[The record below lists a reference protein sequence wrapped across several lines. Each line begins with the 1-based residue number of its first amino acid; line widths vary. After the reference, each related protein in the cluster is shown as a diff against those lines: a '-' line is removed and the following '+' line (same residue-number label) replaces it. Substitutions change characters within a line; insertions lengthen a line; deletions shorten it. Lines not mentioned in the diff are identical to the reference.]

1 MLYRFYILVSPL
13 QPFFW
18 VDNLT
23 TSSPAMCCLRQKDMT
38 SPFESE
44 VHDHR
49 TDEQRKRSKL
59 VGQRDLESTGDTWQT
74 QACYLL

>member
-1 MLYRFYILVSPL
+1 M
-13 QPFFW
+13 
-18 VDNLT
+18 T
-23 TSSPAMCCLRQKDMT
+23 DMT

-59 VGQRDLESTGDTWQT
+59 VGQRDVESTGDTWQT
-74 QACYLL
+74 QGMLFAVSVGYVLICQIA